1 MKHLKRKAF
10 VASNVGRAAV
20 ATGLSLSMLA
30 GSLLHYLRFLLLLMY
45 LRANFLSMLHLLKSM
60 LKVKI

>member
-1 MKHLKRKAF
+1 MKHLKRKAL

-30 GSLLHYLRFLLLLMY
+30 GSLVTLPSVSLLIR
-45 LRANFLSMLHLLKSM
+45 LRANFQSMLHLLKSM
-60 LKVKI
+60 LQVKT